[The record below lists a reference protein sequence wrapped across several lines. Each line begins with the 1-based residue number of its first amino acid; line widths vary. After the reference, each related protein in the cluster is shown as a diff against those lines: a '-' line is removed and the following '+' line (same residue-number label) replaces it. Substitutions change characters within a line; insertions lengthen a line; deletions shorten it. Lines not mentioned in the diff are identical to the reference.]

1 MITQDEQR
9 ETALTLYQM
18 FKEEVYR
25 RRDRMMRWTAIGAGS
40 LFALLLIIL
49 LVPSVR
55 QLTTP
60 ARLLLASGSL
70 ILAITFVLMIWQQHH
85 RHRQA
90 KQQLIKLEQ
99 ALDLFGERPV
109 PDNRPTY
116 PEDWQTEWTRDR
128 SLLHYLSILTLLT
141 GLVLIAIMLP
151 AQ

>member
-60 ARLLLASGSL
+60 ARLLLAS
-70 ILAITFVLMIWQQHH
+70 AA
-85 RHRQA
+85 RR
-90 KQQLIKLEQ
+90 
-99 ALDLFGERPV
+99 
-109 PDNRPTY
+109 
-116 PEDWQTEWTRDR
+116 
-128 SLLHYLSILTLLT
+128 
-141 GLVLIAIMLP
+141 
-151 AQ
+151 